1 MSNSTATPASRT
13 LRFAVTTAL
22 ISMSTAASSAAC
34 TVRTNPGPQEPMV
47 NEGPAIDPATPTDP
61 AGTDDG
67 GTPGDAPKSKLDVRP
82 TGEQTPTPTD
92 GGPAPDGPPPVVSV
106 NPGPNQPPPP
116 TTPPKPQ
123 PKPKVMVNPGPS
135 TAPTTTKPE
144 I

>member
-1 MSNSTATPASRT
+1 MANTTANSASRT

-22 ISMSTAASSAAC
+22 VSMSTATAGAAC
-34 TVRTNPGPQEPMV
+34 LVRTNPGPQEPTV
-47 NEGPAIDPATPTDP
+47 NEGPTIDPGATPD
-61 AGTDDG
+61 ADG
-67 GTPGDAPKSKLDVRP
+67 GGATGGEPGSKLDVRP
-82 TGEQTPTPTD
+82 TGEQTPPPTD

-123 PKPKVMVNPGPS
+123 PKPKVTVNPGPS
-135 TAPTTTKPE
+135 TPPKPTTKPE

>member
-1 MSNSTATPASRT
+1 MPNSNATPASRT

-22 ISMSTAASSAAC
+22 VSLSTAASGAAC
-34 TVRTNPGPQEPMV
+34 TARTNPGPQEPIV
-47 NEGPAIDPATPTDP
+47 NEGPVIDPATPTPP
-61 AGTDDG
+61 AGTDE
-67 GTPGDAPKSKLDVRP
+67 TPGDASKSKLDVRP
-82 TGEQTPTPTD
+82 TGEQTPPPTD
-92 GGPAPDGPPPVVSV
+92 GGPAPDGPPPIVSV

-135 TAPTTTKPE
+135 TAPTTTKPQ